1 MIEPNKHIIQPIL
14 TGKDFSEQF
23 PRKSFAGNKP
33 NVLLILDGWGIGP
46 NNAGNAISQART
58 PNLDLFWLSFPHCQ
72 LAAAGEAVGLPR
84 GEDGNSETGHVNI
97 GAGNIVYQDLPRV
110 NMSIRDGSF
119 ERNQAFARAFEHVK
133 QNSSALHIMGLAGN
147 GGVHA
152 NLEHMLKLVEMAAK
166 QNIPQVYLHLFT
178 DGRDSP
184 PYNSPDVIRRVQE
197 KCQQVGVGEIVS
209 VMGRFYAMDRD
220 LRWERIE
227 KAYDCLTSG
236 LGERGQD
243 PIAVVKAQH
252 EKGSTDEF
260 IVPTNIV
267 NAQGQVVTINDND
280 AVIFTNYRIDRPREL
295 TRAFTKADFSSSQ
308 AQVLD
313 FDPYMEKYAKNNLH
327 QSRSTTTFNRK
338 RTLQNL
344 FFVTMTR
351 YEDGLP
357 VIEAFPPQPVKLP
370 LCKIFA
376 EHGLKQLRATETEKE
391 RFVTYYMNGQKE
403 FIFPG
408 EDRVILPSKG
418 EKSYDL
424 VPEMSAREIT
434 YEVVQ
439 RINNAD
445 YDTIIV
451 NLPNGDMVGH
461 TGNLEAGIKA
471 CEVVD
476 ECVGGIA
483 RAVYQKGGNLIITA
497 DHGNVEEMI
506 DMNTGAMDTEHSIYP
521 VPFIVV
527 SPRFF
532 NQSRSLPN
540 GVLADVA
547 PTMLSLMGL
556 PQPAQM
562 TGRNLL

>member
-1 MIEPNKHIIQPIL
+1 M
-14 TGKDFSEQF
+14 
-23 PRKSFAGNKP
+23 
-33 NVLLILDGWGIGP
+33 
-46 NNAGNAISQART
+46 
-58 PNLDLFWLSFPHCQ
+58 
-72 LAAAGEAVGLPR
+72 
-84 GEDGNSETGHVNI
+84 NI

-313 FDPYMEKYAKNNLH
+313 FDSSKD
-327 QSRSTTTFNRK
+327 RK
-338 RTLQNL
+338 
-344 FFVTMTR
+344 
-351 YEDGLP
+351 
-357 VIEAFPPQPVKLP
+357 
-370 LCKIFA
+370 
-376 EHGLKQLRATETEKE
+376 
-391 RFVTYYMNGQKE
+391 
-403 FIFPG
+403 
-408 EDRVILPSKG
+408 S
-418 EKSYDL
+418 
-424 VPEMSAREIT
+424 
-434 YEVVQ
+434 VV
-439 RINNAD
+439 
-445 YDTIIV
+445 
-451 NLPNGDMVGH
+451 
-461 TGNLEAGIKA
+461 
-471 CEVVD
+471 
-476 ECVGGIA
+476 
-483 RAVYQKGGNLIITA
+483 
-497 DHGNVEEMI
+497 
-506 DMNTGAMDTEHSIYP
+506 
-521 VPFIVV
+521 
-527 SPRFF
+527 
-532 NQSRSLPN
+532 
-540 GVLADVA
+540 
-547 PTMLSLMGL
+547 
-556 PQPAQM
+556 
-562 TGRNLL
+562 

>member
-1 MIEPNKHIIQPIL
+1 MLEPNRHIIQPIL
-14 TGKDFSEQF
+14 TGKDFNAEF
-23 PRKSFAGNKP
+23 PRQPFAGGKP

-46 NNAGNAISQART
+46 NNAGNAISQAKT
-58 PNLDLFWLSFPHCQ
+58 PNMDLFWLSFPHCQ
-72 LAAAGEAVGLPR
+72 LSASGEAVGLPR

-119 ERNQAFARAFEHVK
+119 ARNQAFLAAFEHAK
-133 QNSSALHIMGLAGN
+133 KSNSALHIMGLAGN

-152 NLEHMLKLVEMAAK
+152 NLEHMLTLVEMAGKHNLAK
-166 QNIPQVYLHLFT
+166 VYLHLFT

-184 PYNSPDVIRRVQE
+184 PYNSPEVIRKIQE
-197 KCQQVGVGEIVS
+197 KCQQVGVGQIAS
-209 VMGRFYAMDRD
+209 LMGRFYAMDRD

-227 KAYDCLTSG
+227 AAYDCLTSG
-236 LGERGQD
+236 IGERASD
-243 PIAVVKAQH
+243 PLVAVQAQH
-252 EKGSTDEF
+252 AKGNTDEF
-260 IVPTNIV
+260 ITPTSIIG
-267 NAQGQVVTINDND
+267 ADGQVVTINDND

-295 TRAFTKADFSSSQ
+295 TRAFVKADFSSSQ
-308 AQVLD
+308 TQILD
-313 FDPYMEKYAKNNLH
+313 FDPYMEKYSKNNLH
-327 QSRSTTTFNRK
+327 QGRATTTFNRK
-338 RTLQNL
+338 RTLKNL

-357 VIEAFPPQPVKLP
+357 VVEAFPPQPVKLP
-370 LCKIFA
+370 LCRIFA

-434 YEVVQ
+434 YEVIK
-439 RINNAD
+439 RINQSD
-445 YDTIIV
+445 YDTIII

-521 VPFIVV
+521 VPFIVI
-527 SPRFF
+527 SPKFF

-547 PTMLSLMGL
+547 PTMLALMGIA
-556 PQPAQM
+556 QPNQM